1 MTSTILYIFV
11 SAIIVW
17 AITQPWKKSW
27 LQFNIFC
34 LVSLVIPAY
43 VIFSENVALLQKAI
57 SFSAVTVLVFGI
69 FLNIRYSD
77 INFFGGVLKLKN
89 EVSLETEENKKFQ
102 RYSKY
107 LYLIFILFCGI
118 YIFFYGV

>member
-118 YIFFYGV
+118 YIFLYGV